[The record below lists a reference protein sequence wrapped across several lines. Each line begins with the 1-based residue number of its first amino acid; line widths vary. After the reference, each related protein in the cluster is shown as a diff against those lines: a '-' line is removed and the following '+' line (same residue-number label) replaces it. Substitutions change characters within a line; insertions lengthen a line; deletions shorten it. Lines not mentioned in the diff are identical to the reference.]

1 MESFNKHFE
10 FIDSYQGGL
19 KSGKDDPV
27 GIGCEEGGSKEIGQQ
42 REDDKKV
49 NTGDEMINASEE
61 ALWEKNPVEALK
73 YERIETR
80 KKMNWMARFTLSVI
94 ISCTFLILLYLLF
107 FTTLIDEHRDLV
119 NILVGAYV
127 AVLAKSTDYWFKDK
141 DDAENQET
149 RDISEGNNV

>member
-1 MESFNKHFE
+1 MIKIPGH
-10 FIDSYQGGL
+10 L
-19 KSGKDDPV
+19 KDARKNR
-27 GIGCEEGGSKEIGQQ
+27 EGDG
-42 REDDKKV
+42 KV
-49 NTGDEMINASEE
+49 NTSVEMIDASEE

-80 KKMNWMARFTLSVI
+80 KKLNWTARFTLSLI

-107 FTTLIDEHRDLV
+107 FTTLVAEHRDLV

-141 DDAENQET
+141 EDAEDKESQQLHNSNG
-149 RDISEGNNV
+149 DNNG

>member
-1 MESFNKHFE
+1 MIKIPKHLKNARK
-10 FIDSYQGGL
+10 DRQGDG
-19 KSGKDDPV
+19 
-27 GIGCEEGGSKEIGQQ
+27 
-42 REDDKKV
+42 KV
-49 NTGDEMINASEE
+49 NTSVEMVDASEE

-107 FTTLIDEHRDLV
+107 FSTLITEHRDLV

-141 DDAENQET
+141 EDAEDVESKQLHNSNG
-149 RDISEGNNV
+149 DNNV